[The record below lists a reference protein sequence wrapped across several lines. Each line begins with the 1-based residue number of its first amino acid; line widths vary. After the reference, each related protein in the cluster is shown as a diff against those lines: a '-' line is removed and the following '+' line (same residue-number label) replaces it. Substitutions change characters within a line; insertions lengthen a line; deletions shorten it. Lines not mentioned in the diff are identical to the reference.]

1 MLFLFSRL
9 NKKIYELLTGG
20 KPTEEAKAF
29 IGNLER
35 AFFGY
40 AIAGFCVFVFEIT
53 AGRILG
59 PEIYGKYVLVSSV
72 GLFLYLFM
80 TLGVNAAMVK
90 YGAGADDDIRK
101 KIISSGY
108 FIAVCAS
115 LFFSFV
121 FFVFSAKIS
130 TLLSLPKPVFL
141 AAILLGILFGF
152 YVIATDSLRAIY
164 NIKNLSFFRASYGI
178 LILLLFFIFFNFV
191 SHTSFF
197 IAIFPVCISYF
208 IIAVAITFSIKKYLI
223 FRPDKFW
230 IKKLFNY
237 GFFAALGGLMLTFL
251 ATQSQ
256 LFINLYSPGKNVGI
270 YAAYYFSSINITV
283 FLYNI
288 FIVVFFPA
296 VSKLTQKQ
304 AAFKKI
310 GKLIPFLFL
319 IWLPLLF
326 LIQIV
331 SLKIYG
337 PQYPLNIPLILAF
350 DLSAILICIYGLYSW
365 FFYSLD
371 VLWVKKITVLTVFIF
386 PTNILLNLFLV
397 PMFSLWG
404 AIFSTLLTYVISLF
418 SLFVI
423 SKKERK
429 GFTSLDNFS
438 PIKICHVASA
448 DMTVRFILL
457 NHLLDLKNQGYDVL
471 VVCSSGKWVK
481 DIQNHGIKVKTIE
494 IKRKIFT
501 PISDF
506 TAFIKMAI
514 YFRNEKV
521 NIVHTHTPKAGIL
534 GRFAAKAAGV
544 PVIVHTNHG
553 FYFQKNTP
561 PVRRIFFIFLE
572 KMAARC
578 CDLIFSINKEDIETA
593 VAEGICRREHI
604 KYSGDGISVSRFNPS
619 HFSEEFISAEKRR
632 FGINEQDKVVGF
644 VGRLVEEK
652 GVRDLMLASFIIR
665 KDFPGTTFL
674 IVGPKEPDREDHFDP
689 ELHGKD
695 YNLDEKILFLGEI
708 ADAPRLYSLMDIFVL
723 PSHREGLGLV
733 LLEASAME
741 KPVIGTDIRGCR
753 EAVEDGKTGL
763 LVPVKNPEKL
773 AEAIVYLL
781 KNPEKDVNFG
791 KTGRVKIIREFDER
805 MVFNRIEKEYERLI
819 KEKL

>member
-1 MLFLFSRL
+1 MFFLFSKA

-40 AIAGFCVFVFEIT
+40 ATAGFCVFVFEIA

-59 PEIYGKYVLVSSV
+59 PEIYGKYVLVASV

-80 TLGVNAAMVK
+80 TLGINAAMIK
-90 YGAGADDDIRK
+90 YGAGADYDTKK

-108 FIAVCAS
+108 FITFYSS
-115 LFFSFV
+115 LFFGFV
-121 FFVFSAKIS
+121 FFIFSDKIS
-130 TLLSLPKPVFL
+130 KLLSLPRPVFL

-152 YVIATDSLRAIY
+152 YVIATDSLRTLY
-164 NIKNLSFFRASYGI
+164 NIKKLSFFRASYGI
-178 LILLLFFIFFNFV
+178 LMLLLFFTFYNFV

-197 IAIFPVCISYF
+197 IAVFSVCISYF
-208 IIAVAITFSIKKYLI
+208 IIAVAITSSIKKYLI
-223 FRPDKFW
+223 FKPDKFW
-230 IKKLFNY
+230 IKKLLNY

-256 LFINLYSPGKNVGI
+256 LFINLFLPGKNVGI

-296 VSKLTQKQ
+296 VSKLDQKQ

-337 PQYPLNIPLILAF
+337 SQYPLNIPLILAF

-371 VLWVKKITVLTVFIF
+371 VSWVKKITGLMIFIF
-386 PTNILLNLFLV
+386 PMNILLNLYLV
-397 PMFSLWG
+397 PRFFLWG
-404 AIFSTLLTYVISLF
+404 AISATFLTYVISLF
-418 SLFVI
+418 SLFII

-429 GFTSLDNFS
+429 GLASLDNFS

-457 NHLLDLKNQGYDVL
+457 NHLLDLKNQRYDVS
-471 VVCSSGKWVK
+471 VVCSGGKWVK

-506 TAFIKMAI
+506 LAFIKMAI

-544 PVIVHTNHG
+544 RIICHTNHG
-553 FYFQKNTP
+553 FYLQNDS
-561 PVRRIFFIFLE
+561 FFFNKKFFVFIE
-572 KMAARC
+572 KLAAFC
-578 CDLIFSINKEDIETA
+578 CDIIFSINNEDIEFA
-593 VAEGICRREHI
+593 VREKICSRKKI
-604 KYSGDGISVSRFNPS
+604 KYSGDGIDVARFNPEK
-619 HFSEEFISAEKRR
+619 FSKESVNKEKIKL
-632 FGINEQDKVVGF
+632 GIKESDNVVGF
-644 VGRLVEEK
+644 VGRLVGEK
-652 GVRDLMLASFIIR
+652 GVQDLIQASGGILREFTNVI
-665 KDFPGTTFL
+665 FL
-674 IVGPKEPDREDHFDP
+674 IIGPQEPGKKDCFRP
-689 ELHGKD
+689 ELSNKKCDLAG
-695 YNLDEKILFLGEI
+695 KILFLDETLNI
-708 ADAPRLYSLMDIFVL
+708 EKLYSIMDIFVL

-741 KPVIGTDIRGCR
+741 KPVIATNIRGCR
-753 EAVEDGKTGL
+753 EAVDNSKTGL
-763 LVPVKNPEKL
+763 LVPIKNPEKI
-773 AEAIVYLL
+773 AEAIIYLL
-781 KNPEKDVNFG
+781 KNPDVSEKMG
-791 KTGRVKIIREFDER
+791 KNGRQKVLQEFDEKT
-805 MVFNRIEKEYERLI
+805 VFNRIKREYERLI
-819 KEKL
+819 KEKM